1 MMQFLFGSF
10 VGAIVISVFWLAYLA
25 FFPDDASSMGGRI
38 RRWVRKK
45 RGH

>member
-1 MMQFLFGSF
+1 MTQFLFGCL
-10 VGAIVISVFWLAYLA
+10 VGAVGISVFWLAYLA

-45 RGH
+45 RGR